1 MKRIQKALLSP
12 VRYTAR
18 KLNHYRIYYWS
29 DERLRKLSTITVM
42 PLSYY
47 RWLHTICLKMA
58 ESRALQKY
66 ADKLIHTI
74 PLKVRFDVA

>member
-1 MKRIQKALLSP
+1 
-12 VRYTAR
+12 
-18 KLNHYRIYYWS
+18 
-29 DERLRKLSTITVM
+29 M